1 MNKRIRNAALA
12 WLVTLTVCLASEP
25 ERAKGL
31 SVHMLP
37 DRIAQLANRNNGF
50 TARGANGTE
59 STYADAKQLV
69 AFFQTLPAPIQ
80 ENGIW
85 VVTTDPSAYSPA
97 EHEKL
102 RALLELCRQKDI
114 PVFTC
119 RASELSGGWKR
130 SEVPTG
136 WDNSSG
142 SS

>member
-37 DRIAQLANRNNGF
+37 DRIAQLANCNTGF
-50 TARGANGTE
+50 TARDANGTE

-80 ENGIW
+80 ENGI
-85 VVTTDPSAYSPA
+85 
-97 EHEKL
+97 
-102 RALLELCRQKDI
+102 
-114 PVFTC
+114 
-119 RASELSGGWKR
+119 R
-130 SEVPTG
+130 SEEHTS
-136 WDNSSG
+136 NSSHG
-142 SS
+142 YISYAVFCL